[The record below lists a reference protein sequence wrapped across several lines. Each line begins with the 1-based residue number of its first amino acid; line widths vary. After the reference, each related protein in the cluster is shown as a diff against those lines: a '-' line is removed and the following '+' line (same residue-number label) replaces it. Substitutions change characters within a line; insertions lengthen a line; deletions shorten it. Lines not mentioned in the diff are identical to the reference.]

1 MRSTTYRSIKV
12 HLKLQ
17 CSQFLGQVQ
26 FCAVGNQELVRR
38 YGCVRSL
45 QGYQD
50 GHIVVALPSIIAV
63 DIMHC
68 NLWQLVLVQ
77 LPLYAEQCFLLLTLL
92 EKGGGVAIIS
102 SNSTLNVHFMLLLYI
117 AVHC

>member
-50 GHIVVALPSIIAV
+50 GHIVVPLPSIIAV

-77 LPLYAEQCFLLLTLL
+77 LPLYAEHHNNGRAMCFTFD
-92 EKGGGVAIIS
+92 AIRKMIRWWWS
-102 SNSTLNVHFMLLLYI
+102 CHYI
-117 AVHC
+117 F